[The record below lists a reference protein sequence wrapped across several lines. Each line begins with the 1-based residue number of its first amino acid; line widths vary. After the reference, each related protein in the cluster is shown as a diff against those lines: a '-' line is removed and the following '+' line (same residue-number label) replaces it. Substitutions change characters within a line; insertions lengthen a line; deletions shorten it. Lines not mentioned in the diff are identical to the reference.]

1 MTRTRPWFEEAFGR
15 GYLTVYPHRDLAA
28 ARTEVQH
35 LVEQGVSGR
44 TLDLGCGFG
53 RHSLAFREKGIEIY
67 GLDLSAELLGHARD
81 HQESSGTT
89 AAIEGRLV
97 RGDFRRLP
105 FRDAGFRTVCM
116 LFSSFGYFDDEE
128 NLRVLCEV
136 RRLLEPGGI
145 AVFDLMNPQRIRSS
159 LVPRSTTEREGF
171 LLHEVRALTEGGRRV
186 TKDVRIELAGGH
198 DPLMWREDV
207 RIYEREEFAL
217 LAQGAGLRVERF
229 AGDFA
234 GSEITADSA
243 HQVAWTRAE
252 PA

>member
-1 MTRTRPWFEEAFGR
+1 MST
-15 GYLTVYPHRDLAA
+15 Y
-28 ARTEVQH
+28 
-35 LVEQGVSGR
+35 
-44 TLDLGCGFG
+44 
-53 RHSLAFREKGIEIY
+53 
-67 GLDLSAELLGHARD
+67 
-81 HQESSGTT
+81 T
-89 AAIEGRLV
+89 APV
-97 RGDFRRLP
+97 KDY
-105 FRDAGFRTVCM
+105 
-116 LFSSFGYFDDEE
+116 S
-128 NLRVLCEV
+128 
-136 RRLLEPGGI
+136 
-145 AVFDLMNPQRIRSS
+145 
-159 LVPRSTTEREGF
+159 F